1 MTNKELIADG
11 ILRSGDNK
19 INVKVAYASR
29 AALYADIPG
38 NCNIA
43 PGSEFEGLTID
54 VSGTSC
60 EFGRCRL
67 ISAGGEKRYTGR
79 LVFFEDVY
87 DFQSLF
93 FEKKIVNLDSL
104 YSNLSLI
111 FLQKENIKEE
121 FIKYISGLTYDLRV
135 YKNFFDE
142 IDERYLNGDP
152 ESDDIVFHAVVKSE
166 GAKFFDF
173 FDGKLKELEQL
184 IAGYSREENRTHG
197 FFLRKQ
203 LWDIILCSEFLTH
216 CNLKPRGYAG
226 DSELMRMIY
235 ENDYRGTSTFGKLLY
250 KYSLNHPG
258 AAAVR
263 CRKIMIPQYLKN
275 VCDNLTGKSDEVVK
289 FMSVACGPAYEL
301 SHLFTSPEDADKY
314 QCTLLDQDHEAL
326 TEAEDN
332 IISIEK
338 KLGHKLKVRYIEDS
352 VRTMLRTPDLA
363 ANWGQF
369 HFIYSMG
376 LFDYLIPTVAKAV
389 IEKIY
394 DLLLPGGE
402 LLIGNYHHDNAS
414 KWFMEYWHDW
424 VLYYR
429 SEDEFMELLAETDAV
444 DVSVKFDETGTQMFL
459 SAKKPLGAEK

>member
-1 MTNKELIADG
+1 MTSNELIADA
-11 ILRSGDNK
+11 ILRSGDNI

-38 NCNIA
+38 NFNFA
-43 PGSEFEGLTID
+43 PGSEFEGLSINID
-54 VSGTSC
+54 GTGC
-60 EFGRCRL
+60 EFGRCRF
-67 ISAGGEKRYTGR
+67 ISAGAEKRFTGR
-79 LVFFEDVY
+79 LVFLEDVY
-87 DFQSLF
+87 DFRSLF
-93 FEKKIVNLDSL
+93 FEKKIVTLDSL

-121 FIKYISGLTYDLRV
+121 FVRYISGLTYDLKV

-152 ESDDIVFHAVVKSE
+152 ESDDIVFNAVVKSE
-166 GAKFFDF
+166 GTKFFDF
-173 FDGKLKELEQL
+173 FDGKLKELEHL
-184 IAGYSREENRTHG
+184 IAGYTREENRTHG
-197 FFLRKQ
+197 FYLRKQ

-250 KYSLNHPG
+250 KYSLDHPG

-263 CRKIMIPQYLKN
+263 CRKIMIPQYLKT
-275 VCDNLTGKSDEVVK
+275 VCDNLAGISGEGVK

-301 SHLFTSPEDADKY
+301 SHVFTSPDDALKY

-326 TEAEDN
+326 KEAEDN

-338 KLGHKLKVRYIEDS
+338 NLGHKLKVRYIEDS
-352 VRTMLRTPDLA
+352 VRTMLRTPDLP
-363 ANWGQF
+363 ANWGRF
-369 HFIYSMG
+369 NFIYSMG

-389 IEKIY
+389 IERIY

-444 DVSVKFDETGTQMFL
+444 EISVKFDDTGSQMFL
-459 SAKKPLGAEK
+459 SAKKPLKAEK